1 MAAITPI
8 RSIPI
13 PELTPSPAL
22 GGQGGQGGEFRDL
35 IESAIGKVEQTRADA
50 SQTVESFLS
59 GEGGEL
65 HTAVLAT
72 QKAEL
77 ALDLFLETR
86 NKVVAAYQE
95 IMRMQI

>member
-1 MAAITPI
+1 MPAITPI
-8 RSIPI
+8 RSIPA
-13 PELTPSPAL
+13 PELTPSPAAA
-22 GGQGGQGGEFRDL
+22 GQNGEFRDL

-50 SQTVESFLS
+50 TQTVESFLA

>member
-1 MAAITPI
+1 MPAINPI
-8 RSIPI
+8 RPISI
-13 PELTPSPAL
+13 PELTPSPATAAN
-22 GGQGGQGGEFRDL
+22 GKGGEFRDL
-35 IESAIGKVEQTRADA
+35 IEGAIGKVEQTRADA
-50 SQTVESFLS
+50 TQTVESFLA

-72 QKAEL
+72 EKAEL
-77 ALDLFLETR
+77 AMDLLIETR

>member
-1 MAAITPI
+1 MPAITPI

-22 GGQGGQGGEFRDL
+22 GGQGGEFRDL
-35 IESAIGKVEQTRADA
+35 IESSIGKVEQTRADA